1 MKKTTLVT
9 FFIRNFNTKTITTDV
24 SVRPTVRFSRQ
35 KTFFSYLYECRNNWH
50 AYKSLCIIGM
60 FKKRSLQSRYIF
72 MWDVHVVLNCMKN
85 KMSVKLSGVQKKICK
100 DCCFIS
106 IIICIQ
112 SMINVTFEYQF
123 TGKINPCCNIHFNK
137 LHTNWRGKWSELA
150 QRKYFFFIT
159 GMKS

>member
-1 MKKTTLVT
+1 MFPYGFRALSPKCRTLKKFDQDKMEKTVIVTNMKKTTLVT

-85 KMSVKLSGVQKKICK
+85 KMSVKLSGVQKEICK
-100 DCCFIS
+100 AYCFIS
-106 IIICIQ
+106 IIICI
-112 SMINVTFEYQF
+112 
-123 TGKINPCCNIHFNK
+123 
-137 LHTNWRGKWSELA
+137 
-150 QRKYFFFIT
+150 
-159 GMKS
+159 